1 MNICIFCGRITKEPE
16 LKEIGNDNC
25 LVDFTL
31 AVDAYNKKEKQTCFL
46 RHVVFGDSARNF
58 AKYVK
63 KGMKLVVSSAIKP
76 ANYTNKDGIEVRTF
90 SWVVNDWEMAESR
103 KTNQENGSQTQPQS
117 QAQYASAATSQPPK
131 SVVEDFVSIPDSI
144 TETELPFN

>member
-1 MNICIFCGRITKEPE
+1 MNICVFCGRITKEPE

-76 ANYTNKDGIEVRTF
+76 ENYTNKDGVEVRTF
-90 SWVVNDWEMAESR
+90 SWVVNNWEMAEPR

-117 QAQYASAATSQPPK
+117 QAQPTSAATSQPPK
-131 SVVEDFVSIPDSI
+131 SVVEDFVSIPDGI
-144 TETELPFN
+144 PEELPFN